1 MMGDIE
7 CHQYGYATATTTT
20 ALLPHSRCLLLLF
33 TRLLCASLLCAWCRF
48 EYLTGTSPSRLI
60 VTPPTAKAMYYL
72 ASLMSR
78 SHVSYHVNEC
88 NPISSALSP
97 HPFHPTG
104 GSGDGFTRA

>member
-1 MMGDIE
+1 MPSIRVRHHNR
-7 CHQYGYATATTTT
+7 CFTLSFSLPPAAIHTT
-20 ALLPHSRCLLLLF
+20 AVCLV
-33 TRLLCASLLCAWCRF
+33 AWRSF

-78 SHVSYHVNEC
+78 SHVSFRVNAC
-88 NPISSALSP
+88 QPISSALSP